1 MNKFIYYISTFLF
14 SMGSSI
20 VIREAS
26 IDFKF
31 IVSFII
37 MYVLTI
43 YLRKVINKKFII
55 NFYSIVVCVFIV
67 IVSILIGKYKININ
81 KDILLSTIIIYI
93 LVLTSHKFM
102 LDKINW
108 WIKKDNQHYIFYKDK
123 GALVFFKKWFSRLFY
138 GLIACQERLASY
150 IEGLFYKFNFL

>member
-20 VIREAS
+20 VIKGTS

-37 MYVLTI
+37 MYILTI

-55 NFYSIVVCVFIV
+55 NFYSIVACVFIV
-67 IVSILIGKYKININ
+67 IVSILIGKYNIN

-93 LVLTSHKFM
+93 LVLASHKFI
-102 LDKINW
+102 LDK
-108 WIKKDNQHYIFYKDK
+108 
-123 GALVFFKKWFSRLFY
+123 LMSRFKVDR
-138 GLIACQERLASY
+138 
-150 IEGLFYKFNFL
+150 